1 MEVFLLFIFTLEPV
15 LAYNPHP
22 SLAFRF
28 NGILAVTA
36 TVNCIALPVRCTL
49 SIQCKWQLCLS
60 FRVFHTKCELR
71 IKYICDERERELAW
85 PCWRFDDIERQNSSN
100 NNTCDMFHRLRFP
113 QNHIQF
119 MWKYSHKWVIALY
132 TFFFSATII
141 MYMCRIICSLFV
153 LLCDNLPPL
162 EPIRNNYAIQIR
174 QMKRKSNDGR
184 RWKRYVHCL
193 SIAK

>member
-71 IKYICDERERELAW
+71 IKYICDERERE
-85 PCWRFDDIERQNSSN
+85 SSLGRAGALMTSSDKIAATTIHVICFIDYASLKTIYN
-100 NNTCDMFHRLRFP
+100 LCENIRINELLRYIHFSFP
-113 QNHIQF
+113 Q
-119 MWKYSHKWVIALY
+119 
-132 TFFFSATII
+132 
-141 MYMCRIICSLFV
+141 
-153 LLCDNLPPL
+153 LL
-162 EPIRNNYAIQIR
+162 
-174 QMKRKSNDGR
+174 
-184 RWKRYVHCL
+184 
-193 SIAK
+193 